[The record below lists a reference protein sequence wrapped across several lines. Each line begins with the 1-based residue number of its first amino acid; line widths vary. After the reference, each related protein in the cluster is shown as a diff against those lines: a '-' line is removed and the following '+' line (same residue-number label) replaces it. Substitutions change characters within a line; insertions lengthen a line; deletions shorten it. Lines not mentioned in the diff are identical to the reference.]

1 MMPPC
6 LAGRGVLLALVLW
19 LLPLP
24 LAADCRDSTGA
35 LDSMQQRD
43 VTFRGP
49 GDVEIDLRLRVAET
63 AEQRAAGMQ
72 SLCERTVRDN
82 PMLFV
87 FNRPVQLAFHMQN
100 VHVALDILFLDDDGV
115 VRSMLRM
122 TPGSDLYK
130 PDHRFRYALEL
141 LAGEAERLG
150 LRPGMQL
157 DLRPAE

>member
-1 MMPPC
+1 MMRHC
-6 LAGRGVLLALVLW
+6 LAGRGVLLVLLL
-19 LLPLP
+19 LLPLT
-24 LAADCRDSTGA
+24 LVADCRDSTEA
-35 LDSMQQRD
+35 LESMQQRD
-43 VTFRGP
+43 VTFRGAD
-49 GDVEIDLRLRVAET
+49 DVEIDLRLRIAET

-72 SLCERTVRDN
+72 FLCERSVRDN
-82 PMLFV
+82 AMLFV
-87 FNRPVQLAFHMQN
+87 FTRSVQHAFHMQN
-100 VHVALDILFLDDDGV
+100 VHVALDILFLDEKGV

-157 DLRPAE
+157 DPSPAE